1 MNRNDEIAQND
12 RDSLHMVRRV
22 TWLGFWVNAALGV
35 LKIVAGVLGRSSAMV
50 ADGIHSFSDFVS
62 DIIVLVFVGISRRK
76 ANQEFQYGHGKFETF
91 ATMLLALVLG
101 LVGVMF
107 FIEGGEKVWKSL
119 HGEELEQPG
128 WIALAMAVVSIVSKE
143 WLYRVTRRVGERVH
157 SAVVVANAWHHRS
170 DSLSSLATLAGIGG
184 AMFLGARWRIL
195 DPVAAMV
202 VSVFIVIVAVKLG
215 KPAVSELLERSL
227 PPDVVAGMYRV
238 IGGTEGV
245 RAFHHFASRYNGN
258 RIFVDF
264 HIKVDSDISVVGG
277 HHIAS
282 QVESRLRSAYGD
294 NVTATIHV
302 EPYMGQEV
310 DENNM
315 CS

>member
-1 MNRNDEIAQND
+1 MDRNDEIALND
-12 RDSLHMVRRV
+12 RKSLRMVRRV
-22 TWLGFWVNAALGV
+22 TWLGFGVNAALGV
-35 LKIVAGVLGRSSAMV
+35 LKVAAGILGRSSAMV
-50 ADGIHSFSDFVS
+50 ADGIHSFSDFIS

-76 ANQEFQYGHGKFETF
+76 ANMEFQYGHGKFETF

-101 LVGVMF
+101 IVGVMF
-107 FIEGGEKVWKSL
+107 FMEGGEKVWWSL
-119 HGEELEQPG
+119 HGAELEQPG
-128 WIALAMAVVSIVSKE
+128 WIALIMALLSIASKE
-143 WLYRVTRRVGERVH
+143 WLYRITRKVGEKVH

-202 VSVFIVIVAVKLG
+202 VSVFIIIVAVKLG
-215 KPAVSELLERSL
+215 KPAVAELLERSL
-227 PPDVVAGMYRV
+227 PSDLVEGMYSV
-238 IGGTEGV
+238 IGHTDGV

-264 HIKVDSDISVVGG
+264 HIKVDPDISVVSG

-282 QVESRLRSAYGD
+282 QVEGRLQDAYGE

-302 EPYMGQEV
+302 EPYMGQPV
-310 DENNM
+310 DRNNM